1 MHAKSAPLGNNAC
14 HETRRGNRT
23 FTSPGNIQSRAG
35 FQNRSGNGK
44 NPRKLGSID
53 LSRTTPISVP
63 SQQRPFAIAGLR
75 QVLRDAWAMTS
86 PYWLSEER
94 WSAWGLLLAVIAL
107 NLGIVYI
114 NVLLNKWNNA
124 FYDALQARNYTV
136 FLHQL
141 IRFSWLAGLYI
152 VFAVYQYYLNQM
164 LQIRWRRWLTERY
177 LHGWLTDAAYYRMQ
191 FAASEAD
198 NPDQRIADD
207 VPQFIASTLTL
218 GMGGM
223 GAVVTLISFVAILW
237 GLSGTLTIP
246 GSSMKLPGY
255 LVWAALL
262 YALVGT
268 WLTDWIGRPLVRL
281 NFDQQRYE
289 ADFRFN
295 LVRFRENAEGVALYH
310 GEADE
315 FRTFRERFSHIIG
328 NWWSIM
334 RQQKRLTWLTA
345 GYGQAAII
353 FPIVVVAPRYFRGQI
368 LLGGLM
374 QTASAF
380 GQVQD
385 SLSFIL
391 SSYTDIATWR
401 AVVERLAGFKSAL
414 KVAHIQAATKGGI
427 HLVDGNGGGLIVDR
441 VELDLPNGQPLIADV
456 NFSLARGESALVS
469 GPSGVG
475 KSTLLRAIAGIWPF
489 GRGEI
494 RMPSNPR
501 VLVLPQKPYLPIG
514 TLREAVSYPMQA
526 SGVDDASLREAL
538 DAVGLKDLAGK
549 LDEMSH
555 STLQLSPGEQQ
566 RIAFARALVQ
576 KPDWLFLDEATSAV
590 DEPTEARLY
599 RLLRDRLPRTTLFS
613 IGHRATLRSFHDRQ
627 LFVQPD
633 SNGPASIVELSASAA
648 SKSVERSGSLS

>member
-1 MHAKSAPLGNNAC
+1 M
-14 HETRRGNRT
+14 
-23 FTSPGNIQSRAG
+23 
-35 FQNRSGNGK
+35 
-44 NPRKLGSID
+44 
-53 LSRTTPISVP
+53 SRTTPISVP

-75 QVLRDAWAMTS
+75 QVLRDAWAMTY

-94 WSAWGLLLAVIAL
+94 WAARGLLLAVIAL
-107 NLGIVYI
+107 NLGTVYI
-114 NVLLNKWNNA
+114 NVLLNKWNNT
-124 FYDALQARNYTV
+124 FYDALQDKNYAV

-141 IRFSWLAGLYI
+141 IRFSWLACLFI
-152 VFAVYQYYLNQM
+152 IFTVYQFYLNQM

-191 FAASEAD
+191 FTAGEAD

-218 GMGGM
+218 GIGGM
-223 GAVVTLISFVAILW
+223 SAVVTLISFVTILW

-246 GSSMKLPGY
+246 SSSMKLPGY

-315 FRTFRERFSHIIG
+315 LRTFRKRFSHIIG

-380 GQVQD
+380 SQVQD
-385 SLSFIL
+385 SLSFIV
-391 SSYTDIATWR
+391 SSYTDIAAWR

-501 VLVLPQKPYLPIG
+501 VLFLPQKPYLPIG

-555 STLQLSPGEQQ
+555 WTLQLSPGEQQ

-599 RLLRDRLPRTTLFS
+599 RLLRDRLPWTTLFS
-613 IGHRATLRSFHDRQ
+613 VGHRATLRSFHDRQ

-633 SNGPASIVELSASAA
+633 GNGPASIVELSASAA